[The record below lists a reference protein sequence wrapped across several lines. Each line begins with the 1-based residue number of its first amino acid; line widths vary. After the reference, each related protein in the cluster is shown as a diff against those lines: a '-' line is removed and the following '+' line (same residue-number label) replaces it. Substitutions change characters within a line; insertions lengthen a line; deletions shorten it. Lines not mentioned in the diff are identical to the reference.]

1 MSIIIS
7 NASPLISLCS
17 INRIQ
22 ILKSLWKGIIIPK
35 AVYRE
40 VVEEGAGKTG
50 ADIISMACKDW
61 IKVVIVQNTQEV
73 EALKAVLDD
82 GEAEVIALGQELNAK
97 LLILDNR
104 EPRLFASAANLP
116 IIGTLGVIK
125 LAWRKGLIE
134 DPAAELKKLRS
145 EGFWIDDKLIGK
157 VEKEVNDEKKVP
169 GK

>member
-7 NASPLISLCS
+7 NASPLISLSS

-22 ILKSLWKGIIIPK
+22 MLKSLWKEVIIPG
-35 AVYRE
+35 AVFRE

-61 IKVVIVQNTQEV
+61 IKVVIVQNSKEV

-134 DPAAELKKLRS
+134 DPVAELKKLRS

-157 VEKEVNDEKKVP
+157 VEADVNIS
-169 GK
+169 